1 MPPAELLFYCEAE
14 GGVPI
19 LDWLDGLPVKAR
31 LRCIGYLRRLAAS
44 GHELRR
50 PVADYLRDGIYEL
63 RPSYQGIG
71 YRILYF
77 FDGRDV
83 VVVSHGITKEQK
95 VPDIEIR
102 RALARKL
109 NVSKDRTRHTV
120 KPRLEER

>member
-1 MPPAELLFYCEAE
+1 MPPSVILFYREGD

-19 LDWLDGLPVKAR
+19 LEWLDHLPVKAR

-63 RPSYQGIG
+63 RPSYHSIG

-109 NVSKDRTRHTV
+109 SVSKDRMRHTV
-120 KPRLEER
+120 KPQLEER